1 MCDKMT
7 NTRFDYYTKQ
17 EMLQV
22 RDFIIEFSLEPYK
35 TARLKSSCVCPP
47 PHFKKYFHTIE
58 INYSRLMMPLVL
70 SCGILLRPRI
80 EHSTVLGL
88 GLYLHL

>member
-47 PHFKKYFHTIE
+47 PPFQKILSYHRNKLLTFDDAFSVVVW
-58 INYSRLMMPLVL
+58 YSAQ
-70 SCGILLRPRI
+70 
-80 EHSTVLGL
+80 T
-88 GLYLHL
+88 